1 MWEKRALRLYWLL
14 AALVF
19 ATGLFNSFTGN
30 IRIGGIWDLPY
41 AIGLGIGLAI
51 AVVKLIRPGRF

>member
-14 AALVF
+14 AAVVF
-19 ATGLFNSFTGN
+19 GMGLFNSFSGH
-30 IRIGGIWDLPY
+30 IRIGEPWNLAY
-41 AIGLGIGLAI
+41 AVGLGVGLAI